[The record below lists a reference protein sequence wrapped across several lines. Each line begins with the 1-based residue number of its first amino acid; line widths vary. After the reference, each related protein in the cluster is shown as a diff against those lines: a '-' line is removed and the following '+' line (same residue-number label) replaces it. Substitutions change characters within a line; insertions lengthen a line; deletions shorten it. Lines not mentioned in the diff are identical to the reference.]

1 MIRGLYVGRFQPYH
15 NGHKAFIQKIA
26 EEVDELV
33 IGIGSAQMSH
43 TVRHPFTA
51 GERILMI
58 ARDLTNLDIPI
69 YTIPLEDVKRNSLWV
84 SHVISMCPP
93 VTQIYTSNP
102 LISQLFL
109 EAGRHVVCPSG
120 LCPHKVLSSEEWCS
134 AVRAGGDWRSYVPLE
149 TVRVIEDVGGVERI
163 QQITQTDESAAYG
176 NMQPQATPYFA
187 ECAPGVFSPSHK
199 S

>member
-58 ARDLTNLDIPI
+58 SRDLIHLDIPI
-69 YTIPLEDVKRNSLWV
+69 YIIPLEDVKRNSLWV

-134 AVRAGGDWRSYVPLE
+134 LVKAGDNWASYVPSD

-163 QQITQTDESAAYG
+163 RLITQTDESVVSG
-176 NMQPQATPYFA
+176 NMQPQTISS
-187 ECAPGVFSPSHK
+187 FSGCEPNGIPSTDR

>member
-58 ARDLTNLDIPI
+58 SRDLTSLDIPI
-69 YTIPLEDVKRNSLWV
+69 YIIPLEDVKRNSLWV
-84 SHVISMCPP
+84 SHVVSMCPP
-93 VTQIYTSNP
+93 VTMIYTSNP

-134 AVRAGGDWRSYVPLE
+134 LVKSGDDWVSYVPSD

-163 QQITQTDESAAYG
+163 RLITQTDESVASG
-176 NMQPQATPYFA
+176 NMQPQTLPS
-187 ECAPGVFSPSHK
+187 FSGCEPNVIPS
-199 S
+199 SDRS

>member
-58 ARDLTNLDIPI
+58 ARDLTPLDIPI
-69 YTIPLEDVKRNSLWV
+69 YIIPLEDVARNALWV

-93 VTQIYTSNP
+93 VTQIYTSNQ

-120 LCPHKVLSSEEWCS
+120 LCPHKVLSSEMWCS
-134 AVRAGGDWRSYVPLE
+134 LVQTGNDWKSYVPLE

-163 QQITQTDESAAYG
+163 RSITQTDECSELTT
-176 NMQPQATPYFA
+176 MVPQTQTSF
-187 ECAPGVFSPSHK
+187 V
-199 S
+199 

>member
-15 NGHKAFIQKIA
+15 NGHKAFIHKIA

-33 IGIGSAQMSH
+33 IGIGSAQISH

-58 ARDLTNLDIPI
+58 ARDLKNLNMPI
-69 YTIPLEDVKRNSLWV
+69 YIIPLEDVKLNSLWV
-84 SHVISMCPP
+84 SHVMSMCPP
-93 VTQIYTSNP
+93 VTQIYTYNP

-109 EAGRHVVCPSG
+109 EAGRKIVTPSG
-120 LCPHKVLSSEEWCS
+120 LCPHKMLSSEEWCS
-134 AVRAGGDWRSYVPLE
+134 AVRTGGDWRLYVPLE

-163 QQITQTDESAAYG
+163 RQIAQTDELAASG
-176 NMQPQATPYFA
+176 NMQRRPASYFA
-187 ECAPGVFSPSHK
+187 ACTQSAILSSHK
-199 S
+199 L

>member
-33 IGIGSAQMSH
+33 IGIGSAQLSH

-58 ARDLTNLDIPI
+58 SRDLTHLDIPLYI
-69 YTIPLEDVKRNSLWV
+69 IPLEDVKRNSLWV

-93 VTQIYTSNP
+93 VTMIYTSNP

-109 EAGRHVVCPSG
+109 EAGRHAVCPSG

-134 AVRAGGDWRSYVPLE
+134 LVKTGGDWISYVPSD

-163 QQITQTDESAAYG
+163 RQITQTDEPAVSG
-176 NMQPQATPYFA
+176 NMLSQ
-187 ECAPGVFSPSHK
+187 SHPSLSGCEPSMIPSSHR